1 MKNIVITGGTS
12 GVGYAIAKSLINEDV
27 SIIIIGRQK
36 IKAQRAASRLGD
48 KAFPVTGDLSIPSDR
63 AKVVDEIQTRFKHV
77 DILIHSAGVI
87 PHNKIENINTNL
99 AAHYYLTLALTNQ
112 LNNSRILI
120 VTGNPTV
127 IQRFPVN
134 EMQSTPVF
142 KAAWILTHK
151 TLLMLYLAK
160 MFRSVGTTVN
170 SFFPGDVKSDLMSY
184 TRSLSNT
191 SVPVAK
197 HLAIDSA
204 FDEQTGHFYD
214 NWGELVE
221 FDAEYLPEF
230 ERDSNGI
237 IEEIVVETPQSF
249 VFLTSLLSNTIIE
262 KWLDGAVLSPT
273 KEFGI
278 RVNDK
283 EDKEDNESENE

>member
-48 KAFPVTGDLSIPSDR
+48 KAFPVTGDLSTPSDR

-214 NWGELVE
+214 NWGELVDL
-221 FDAEYLPEF
+221 DAKLYNPINAEKILSKYL
-230 ERDSNGI
+230 D
-237 IEEIVVETPQSF
+237 
-249 VFLTSLLSNTIIE
+249 L
-262 KWLDGAVLSPT
+262 
-273 KEFGI
+273 
-278 RVNDK
+278 
-283 EDKEDNESENE
+283 ES